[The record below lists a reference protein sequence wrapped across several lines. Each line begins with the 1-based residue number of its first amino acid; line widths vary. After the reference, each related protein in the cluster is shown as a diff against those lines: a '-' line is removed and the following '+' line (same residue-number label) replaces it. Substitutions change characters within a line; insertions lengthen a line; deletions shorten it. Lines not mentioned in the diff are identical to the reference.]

1 MLTDEQIHWL
11 VPVFKEAG
19 NLRRNFLKL
28 RSDTCYSET
37 NESYFKE
44 TEWHEFFFD
53 EDEGLYK
60 ITDQERG
67 QYMLEVFGKTKK
79 DIIRHIVNYYREEGA
94 YIYANKQYI
103 IDVHINSIEDCVF
116 PPDMEDG
123 PLKLIRQG
131 KHISLFSKGS
141 KHIVKVSFPDVH
153 KYWRSSCFLGVTHE
167 EEGCYYGVTYTIQ
180 GRAMA
185 TIDISRFF
193 DSAEFLTLEV
203 EILRA
208 DNKIDSQIIER
219 LDIDKEDGTVS
230 DNISII

>member
-1 MLTDEQIHWL
+1 MLTDEQIQWL

-19 NLRRNFLKL
+19 NLLRNFLEL

-60 ITDQERG
+60 IINQERG
-67 QYMLEVFGKTKK
+67 QFMLKVFGKTKK
-79 DIIRHIVNYYREEGA
+79 DIIRHIVNYYIEEGA

-103 IDVHINSIEDCVF
+103 IDAHINSIEDRVL

-123 PLKLIRQG
+123 LLKLIRQG

-141 KHIVKVSFPDVH
+141 KHIVKVSFLDVH
-153 KYWRSSCFLGVTHE
+153 KYWRSSCFLGVIHE
-167 EEGCYYGVTYTIQ
+167 EEGCNYGVTFTIQ
-180 GRAMA
+180 GREMT

-208 DNKIDSQIIER
+208 DNKIDDQIIER
-219 LDIDKEDGTVS
+219 LDIDKEDDAVS
-230 DNISII
+230 DIITKI